1 MSKCACPDSQYTFSA
16 SAYGFAAE
24 LHRPVRHSLE
34 TQAAAVLAADGGS
47 SHARV
52 RDFKFNS
59 FISVGDA
66 HSEVGGSFDEC
77 HDIHTTYAF
86 SSLEKVN
93 VADVLTADRIVS
105 RLYIYSF
112 ANDKETSFSITGS
125 HFENLK
131 IAGHKVEVKWPTTT
145 FTGYETFSGVA
156 GAGAWMVGSELA
168 KLESG
173 ALKALEETYHAL
185 KGMTGLIN
193 AWKKTDPNRSA
204 YVLSPANQVSLEDHK
219 NAQVKNN
226 DWIGA
231 GIQQFGNVFCIPK
244 FGVIRLA
251 ELVVH
256 KHCRNLTMFRVHMCS
271 GTDGSGSGGGTQG
284 GGGTTAP

>member
-1 MSKCACPDSQYTFSA
+1 MSKCACPDSQYIYSA

-24 LHRPVRHSLE
+24 LHRPVRQSIE
-34 TQAAAVLAADGGS
+34 TQAAAVLAADGGY

-66 HSEVGGSFDEC
+66 HTEVGGSYDEH
-77 HDIHTTYAF
+77 HDIHTSYAF
-86 SSLEKVN
+86 GSLEKVN

-105 RLYIYSF
+105 RLYIYSY
-112 ANDKETSFSITGS
+112 ADDKETSFSITGS

-131 IAGHKVEVKWPTTT
+131 IAGHKVEVKWPTSA

-156 GAGAWMVGSELA
+156 GAGAWMVGAELA
-168 KLESG
+168 KLEAG
-173 ALKALEETYHAL
+173 ALKGLEETYHAL
-185 KGMTGLIN
+185 RGMTGLIN
-193 AWKKTDPNRSA
+193 AWKKKDPNRSMH
-204 YVLSPANQVSLEDHK
+204 VLTPANQASLEGHQ
-219 NAQVKNN
+219 NAEVKNN
-226 DWIGA
+226 DWISG

-256 KHCRNLTMFRVHMCS
+256 KHYRSLTMFRVHMCS
-271 GTDGSGSGGGTQG
+271 GTDGSGSGGGSAG
-284 GGGTTAP
+284 GGGRTP